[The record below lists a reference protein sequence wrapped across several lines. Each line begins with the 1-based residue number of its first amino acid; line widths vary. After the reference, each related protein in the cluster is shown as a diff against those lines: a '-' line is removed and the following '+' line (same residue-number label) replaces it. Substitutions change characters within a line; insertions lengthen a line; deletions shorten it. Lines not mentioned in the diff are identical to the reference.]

1 MGNGLNRFLGDVVN
15 TFVAAPKKRA
25 VAEPARVIQAAPL
38 EAPLSEEEEN
48 IVYETVAEGLGS
60 LAAAQRI
67 ADNRGVA
74 FTLQGLTDDDMA
86 NPKSLAAFE
95 DEQGTTPAF
104 RLAVAVREVEERIR
118 TEFDELAKHVRDSF
132 SDRAELNKVS
142 KFQKVV
148 TGLTS
153 YAYIRSRLWKDGF
166 RDPGKIFKQIV
177 GPDEGATLLGHEIMY
192 GVHRLLVEQLGDLT
206 AEPIAD
212 DIHMQL
218 SPRIRT
224 IGGFQPRR
232 IEGTDVLSN
241 HVYGLAIDINAIWS
255 PHIKNANTIEI
266 IRRHTDPPIDF
277 ATRFIKKGDTIDEVG
292 ATLNRASEQIR
303 RWLAVALPTQ
313 TQLEANLRTAETRVG
328 EADNKLWNA
337 QTDAEKAAARN
348 DLDRARAELDKAR
361 NDVNTSMDTFEVN
374 ELMKEWGRAT
384 LENWE
389 RVGLFTIPIELAK
402 QLKAHGFDWGAEW
415 EKSKDVMHFDLS
427 PQLLKGQPG
436 DFPLQDAGGLP
447 G

>member
-25 VAEPARVIQAAPL
+25 VAEPARELQA
-38 EAPLSEEEEN
+38 APLSEEEEN

-60 LAAAQRI
+60 LAAAERI
-67 ADNRGVA
+67 ADNRGIA
-74 FTLQGLTDDDMA
+74 FVLQGLTDDDME

-118 TEFDELAKHVRDSF
+118 TEFNELAQHVQAAF
-132 SDRAELNKVS
+132 SSTAQLNKVS

-166 RDPGKIFKQIV
+166 RDLGKIFKQIV
-177 GPDEGATLLGHEIMY
+177 GPSEGATLLGHPIEN

-224 IGGFQPRR
+224 IIGFQPRR
-232 IEGTDVLSN
+232 IADRETLSN
-241 HVYGLAIDINAIWS
+241 HVYGLAIDINATWS
-255 PHIKNANTIEI
+255 PHIKSANTIEI
-266 IRRHTDPPIDF
+266 IRRLTNPPIDF
-277 ATRFIKKGDTIDEVG
+277 ATPFLKPGESIDEVG
-292 ATLNRASEQIR
+292 AKLNRASEQIR
-303 RWLAVALPTQ
+303 RWLAVALPKQ
-313 TQLEANLRTAETRVG
+313 TQLEANLRIAETRAG

-337 QTDAEKAAARN
+337 QTDAEKAVARN
-348 DLDRARAELDKAR
+348 ELDRARAELDKTR
-361 NDVNTSMDTFEVN
+361 NDVNTSWDTFAVN
-374 ELMKEWGRAT
+374 ELVKEWGRAT

-415 EKSKDVMHFDLS
+415 STHKDVMHFDLS

-436 DFPLQDAGGLP
+436 DFPLQDAGSLP